1 MADVGEGRPRGGA
14 RKRCSD
20 PKGKGCRGF
29 ARRNSDLCYSCGGGT
44 RAAKRHTV
52 DPDTGARTTTARGL
66 VSVPDRVQQLLDG
79 RLDPA
84 DLDDEELARGYPR
97 ASDGSFRGA
106 PSVVP
111 RSLHDRMARE
121 LFSRAN
127 VSLRENLNKA
137 VEAITQIALNED
149 NDPKIRFQASQWVV
163 ERVMGKTPD
172 VQISVEEKRYQKL
185 FEEMDRESVVIEGEI
200 VEDGR
205 TA

>member
-1 MADVGEGRPRGGA
+1 
-14 RKRCSD
+14 
-20 PKGKGCRGF
+20 
-29 ARRNSDLCYSCGGGT
+29 
-44 RAAKRHTV
+44 
-52 DPDTGARTTTARGL
+52 
-66 VSVPDRVQQLLDG
+66 
-79 RLDPA
+79 
-84 DLDDEELARGYPR
+84 
-97 ASDGSFRGA
+97 
-106 PSVVP
+106 
-111 RSLHDRMARE
+111 MARE